1 MRTTFYKNVAE
12 ANASYTCMSRLAR
25 NPDVITEYV
34 YPVDSS
40 KESYLGTTVPMTGF
54 EPAMDVTS
62 GCF

>member
-34 YPVDSS
+34 YPVVSS
-40 KESYLGTTVPMTGF
+40 KESYLGTTVQATRV
-54 EPAMDVTS
+54 ERALIRV
-62 GCF
+62 